1 MIVKV
6 LLTLRINQLFSY
18 RIKKNSLKKSIRIGQ
33 LVKVNFKNKKHY
45 GIIFSF
51 DKKSLKNKVC

>member
-18 RIKKNSLKKSIRIGQ
+18 RIKKIIQKKSIRIGQ
-33 LVKVNFKNKKHY
+33 VVKVNFKNKENY
-45 GIIFSF
+45 GIIFLLTE
-51 DKKSLKNKVC
+51 SL